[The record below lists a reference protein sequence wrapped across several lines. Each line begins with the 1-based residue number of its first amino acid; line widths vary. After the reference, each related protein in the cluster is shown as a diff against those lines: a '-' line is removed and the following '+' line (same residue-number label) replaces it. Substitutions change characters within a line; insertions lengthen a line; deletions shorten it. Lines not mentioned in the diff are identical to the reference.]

1 MARAVSLAS
10 IETQVRQRAQME
22 NSTFITSAEMLSYIN
37 ASGCELYELL
47 VAARGK
53 EYYLSS
59 QTIVTTSGVSGYAL
73 ATNFYE
79 VVGIDLAVGGR
90 SVTLQRYEFAERNRF
105 QNPVVVP
112 AFTPLVY
119 GIEGTTLRLLP
130 TPTSAQTVT
139 VWYVPAPTLYTTTD
153 STFDGIAGCGFA
165 GGQHHGNT
173 IAHVAGLAG
182 GDGVVGRVL
191 HVGGDR
197 PCAGHRAGPQGHQV
211 GAGVHR
217 PDTRQ
222 CTCPIRSN

>member
-153 STFDGIAGCGFA
+153 STFDGIAGWEEYIVVDCAIRCLQKQESDVSAFMA
-165 GGQHHGNT
+165 QKEQLRRRIQSMATMRDRSQAPRVTDVT
-173 IAHVAGLAG
+173 IVDDVNWRTFL
-182 GDGVVGRVL
+182 GR
-191 HVGGDR
+191 G
-197 PCAGHRAGPQGHQV
+197 
-211 GAGVHR
+211 
-217 PDTRQ
+217 
-222 CTCPIRSN
+222 

>member
-47 VAARGK
+47 VAATGK

-153 STFDGIAGCGFA
+153 STFDGIAGWEEYIVVDCAIRCLQKQESDVSAFMA
-165 GGQHHGNT
+165 QKEQLRRRIQSMATMRDRSQAPRVTDVT
-173 IAHVAGLAG
+173 IVDDVNWRTFL
-182 GDGVVGRVL
+182 GR
-191 HVGGDR
+191 
-197 PCAGHRAGPQGHQV
+197 A
-211 GAGVHR
+211 
-217 PDTRQ
+217 
-222 CTCPIRSN
+222 

>member
-112 AFTPLVY
+112 ALTPLVY

-153 STFDGIAGCGFA
+153 STFDGIAGWEEYIVVDCAIRCLQKQESDVSAFMA
-165 GGQHHGNT
+165 QKEQLRRRIQSMATMRDRSQAPRVTDVT
-173 IAHVAGLAG
+173 IVDDVNWRTFL
-182 GDGVVGRVL
+182 GR
-191 HVGGDR
+191 
-197 PCAGHRAGPQGHQV
+197 A
-211 GAGVHR
+211 
-217 PDTRQ
+217 
-222 CTCPIRSN
+222 

>member
-153 STFDGIAGCGFA
+153 STFDGIAGWEEYIVVDCAIRCLQKQESDVSAFMA
-165 GGQHHGNT
+165 QKEQLRRRIQSMATMRDRSQAPRVTDVT
-173 IAHVAGLAG
+173 IVDDVNWRTFL
-182 GDGVVGRVL
+182 GR
-191 HVGGDR
+191 
-197 PCAGHRAGPQGHQV
+197 A
-211 GAGVHR
+211 
-217 PDTRQ
+217 
-222 CTCPIRSN
+222 